1 VYLLIL
7 LLLNEMKKEIIFS
20 TQIREDEILLCLNK
34 TYVTTYTDFY
44 EFQRL
49 WFYRSYKAFKDF
61 DKYLIL
67 VYFFQKTFNTYNDYF
82 IKKTYEEFYSLTSFE
97 IEKFNIVNVSKDL
110 FITKET
116 ARRKILE
123 LQKENIIQKENK
135 SIKLNQNGINIQ
147 KPEESVKTLARFLST
162 FSRVLVKNKFLKNE
176 LTTEDCEKLIKNNF
190 TQFWKFFLDF
200 QLPYC
205 LQWKQFH
212 GDLEIFIIL
221 GMVIYNQ
228 NLYLRKNS
236 PNEVDK
242 NYFKNEYASK
252 LIHISDGEGIN
263 AMTISDLTGIPR
275 PTILRKL
282 NKLQERGYI
291 IKNKKSL
298 YRLNELYQNI
308 KPIDQIRLN
317 TVKNWSGFLA
327 KFYNFVEN

>member
-1 VYLLIL
+1 
-7 LLLNEMKKEIIFS
+7 MKKEILFS
-20 TQIREDEILLCLNK
+20 TQIREEEILLCLNK

-61 DKYLIL
+61 DKYLII

-82 IKKTYEEFYSLTSFE
+82 IKKTYDEFYSLESFE
-97 IEKFNIVNVSKDL
+97 IEKFNIVNVSKEL

-123 LQKENIIQKENK
+123 LQNERILQKENK
-135 SIKLNQNGINIQ
+135 SIKLNQSGINIQ
-147 KPEESVKTLARFLST
+147 KPEESVKTLSRFLST
-162 FSRVLVKNKFLKNE
+162 FSRVLLKNKFLKKE
-176 LTTEDCEKLIKNNF
+176 LTTEECEKLIKNNF

-205 LQWKQFH
+205 LTWKKFH
-212 GDLEIFIIL
+212 GDLEVFIIL
-221 GMVIYNQ
+221 GMIVYNQ
-228 NLYLRKNS
+228 NLYVRKNS
-236 PNEVDK
+236 PHEVDK
-242 NYFKNEYASK
+242 NYFKNEYISK
-252 LIHISDGEGIN
+252 LIQISDQDGIN

-282 NKLQERGYI
+282 IKLQERGYI

-298 YRLNELYQNI
+298 YRLNDLYQNI
-308 KPIDQIRLN
+308 KSIDEIRL
-317 TVKNWSGFLA
+317 TTIKNWSKFLA
-327 KFYNFVEN
+327 KVYNFVES